1 MRALVVDASV
11 VLAWCFPDE
20 RSEFA
25 YRILDLLEETP
36 AVVPSL
42 WFVEVANAVLVGE
55 RRKRLKSAD
64 AARFLKLLQSLM
76 VETDSQT
83 AGRALTDTLALARTW
98 NLSAYDAA
106 YLELA
111 MREGLPLATLDD
123 KLRTA
128 ARAAG
133 VEVLR

>member
-11 VLAWCFPDE
+11 VLAWCFADE
-20 RSEFA
+20 GSEFA

-55 RRKRLKSAD
+55 RRKRLKPAD
-64 AARFLKLLQSLM
+64 AARFLKLLQTLM
-76 VETDSQT
+76 VETDPQT
-83 AGRALTDTLALARTW
+83 SGRALTDTLALARAW
-98 NLSAYDAA
+98 HLSAYDAA

-128 ARAAG
+128 ARMAG
-133 VEVLR
+133 VDVLS

>member
-20 RSEFA
+20 HNDYA
-25 YRILDLLEETP
+25 NRILDLLEETP

-42 WFVEVANAVLVGE
+42 WFVEVANALLVGE
-55 RRKRLKSAD
+55 RRNRLNPAE
-64 AARFLKLLQSLM
+64 ATRFLSLLRSLM
-76 VETDSQT
+76 VEADTQT
-83 AGRALTDTLALARTW
+83 SARALTDTLALARAW
-98 NLSAYDAA
+98 NLSAYDAT

-123 KLRTA
+123 RLREA
-128 ARAAG
+128 ATGAG
-133 VEVLR
+133 VEVLG